1 MAGSSVS
8 GRRGGSPYGGFDYK
22 FVGAVDDF
30 ICSICTKVLREPH
43 LTVCCGQH
51 YCSSCL
57 KHWEKT
63 RAKPTMCLYCRSQD
77 DFCHV
82 PDKKMERKIKSL
94 HVLCVHSEDGC
105 QWKGELRNLGDHL
118 HSVKRGCNYV
128 QVDCSN
134 NCGVPVRRKDVQQH
148 MEKEC
153 LLRTYRCEHCG
164 KEGKYKY
171 ITTRHY
177 AECSK
182 YPLPCPKGCPA
193 VVKRADLKAHKNE
206 CPLVEVTCPY
216 SEAGCGVTML
226 RKDIDNH
233 LIQNYNQHLML
244 IVHPFLKLRDKFE
257 ALHVSVI
264 DIATNLVTSERE
276 MCQKLANT
284 NARVDGMSSKL
295 QKTSTRVEE
304 TSARVEETSAR
315 VEETSGR
322 VEETSGRV
330 EETSARVEETSAELE
345 ETNAELEETNTW
357 AEEELEETNA
367 RVRRANTRLDETNAR
382 LKKNNARLD
391 ETNAKVKRTIAEA
404 VETNTRL
411 KKTHVR
417 VDEAHARLSD
427 LQMCMNEISLK
438 LESFKTDMQWKLATR
453 VEEIDERIDETNAT
467 VDELQKSVS
476 ELSTKLVSFETDMQW
491 ELARTDVRV
500 NKTSIRVDETNARV
514 DETNAKVQKKY
525 E

>member
-1 MAGSSVS
+1 
-8 GRRGGSPYGGFDYK
+8 
-22 FVGAVDDF
+22 
-30 ICSICTKVLREPH
+30 
-43 LTVCCGQH
+43 
-51 YCSSCL
+51 
-57 KHWEKT
+57 
-63 RAKPTMCLYCRSQD
+63 MCLYCRSQEA
-77 DFCHV
+77 DFSHV

-105 QWKGELRNLGDHL
+105 QWKGELRALGNHL
-118 HSVKRGCNYV
+118 HSVEKGCNYV

-148 MEKEC
+148 MKKEC
-153 LLRTYRCEHCG
+153 LLRIYRCEHCG
-164 KEGKYKY
+164 KEGKYKD

-193 VVKRADLKAHKNE
+193 VVKRADLKVHKNE

-216 SEAGCGVTML
+216 SEAGCGITML

-233 LIQNYNQHLML
+233 LMQNYNKHLML
-244 IVHPFLKLRDKFE
+244 IVHPFLQLRDKFE

-264 DIATNLVTSERE
+264 DMVTNLVTFERE
-276 MCQKLANT
+276 MCEKLAKT

-295 QKTSTRVEE
+295 QKTSARMEE

-315 VEETSGR
+315 VEETSA
-322 VEETSGRV
+322 RV

-357 AEEELEETNA
+357 VEEELEKTNSRVKRTNA
-367 RVRRANTRLDETNAR
+367 RLDETNAR

-427 LQMCMNEISLK
+427 LQMCMDEISSK
-438 LESFKTDMQWKLATR
+438 LEAFETDMRQVQWKLATR
-453 VEEIDERIDETNAT
+453 VKEIDTRVDEGNGETNKRIDETNAT

-476 ELSTKLVSFETDMQW
+476 ELCTKVVSSKIDMQW
-491 ELARTDVRV
+491 ELAKTNVKV
-500 NKTSIRVDETNARV
+500 NETNAKVDETNARV
-514 DETNAKVQKKY
+514 YERANATNMELEELRSSIVCHNRCFLALVIVIVVLFIGLFSVVETVNKKK
-525 E
+525 EL

>member
-1 MAGSSVS
+1 
-8 GRRGGSPYGGFDYK
+8 
-22 FVGAVDDF
+22 
-30 ICSICTKVLREPH
+30 
-43 LTVCCGQH
+43 
-51 YCSSCL
+51 
-57 KHWEKT
+57 
-63 RAKPTMCLYCRSQD
+63 MCLYCRSQEA
-77 DFCHV
+77 DFSHV

-105 QWKGELRNLGDHL
+105 QWKGELRALGNHL
-118 HSVKRGCNYV
+118 HSVEKGCNYV

-148 MEKEC
+148 MKKEC
-153 LLRTYRCEHCG
+153 LLRIYRCEHCG
-164 KEGKYKY
+164 KEGKYKD

-182 YPLPCPKGCPA
+182 YSLPCPKGCPA
-193 VVKRADLKAHKNE
+193 VVKRADLKVHKNE

-216 SEAGCGVTML
+216 SEAGCGITML

-233 LIQNYNQHLML
+233 LMQNYNKHLML
-244 IVHPFLKLRDKFE
+244 IVHPFLQLRDKFE

-264 DIATNLVTSERE
+264 DMVTNLVTFERE
-276 MCQKLANT
+276 MCEKLAKT

-295 QKTSTRVEE
+295 QKTSARMEETSARVEE

-315 VEETSGR
+315 VEETSA
-322 VEETSGRV
+322 RV

-357 AEEELEETNA
+357 VEEELEKTNSRVKRTNA
-367 RVRRANTRLDETNAR
+367 RLDETNAR

-427 LQMCMNEISLK
+427 LQMCMDEISSK
-438 LESFKTDMQWKLATR
+438 LEAFETDMRQVQWKLATR
-453 VEEIDERIDETNAT
+453 VKEIDTRVDEGNGETNKRIDETNAT

-476 ELSTKLVSFETDMQW
+476 ELCTKVVSSKIDMQW
-491 ELARTDVRV
+491 ELAKTNVKV
-500 NKTSIRVDETNARV
+500 NETNAKVDETNARV
-514 DETNAKVQKKY
+514 YERANATNMELEELRSSIVCHNRCFLALVIVIVVLFIGLFSVVETVNKKK
-525 E
+525 EL